1 VYNSYKRFEQI
12 NTQKFFYIKERIA
25 MVNLITGPKGS
36 GKTQQIIELAN
47 EKVKT
52 SNGNVVLIKKSH
64 RDTYSVDFNVR
75 AICMDDYK
83 DIETLEELVGFLY
96 GMVAGNH
103 DIDTIFID
111 GALKQADITLNSLP
125 DFLQKLDKISATNN
139 IEFFV
144 SVSAS
149 KEDIP
154 NIDDPAYKVLC

>member
-1 VYNSYKRFEQI
+1 
-12 NTQKFFYIKERIA
+12 

-36 GKTQQIIELAN
+36 GKTQQIIALAN

-52 SNGNVVLIKKSH
+52 ANGNVVLIKKSH

-83 DIETLEELVGFLY
+83 DIETLEEFVGFLY

-111 GALKQADITLNSLP
+111 GALKQADITINSLP
-125 DFLQKLDKISATNN
+125 DFLQKLAKISSSSN

-144 SVSAS
+144 SVSTA
-149 KEDIP
+149 KEEITG
-154 NIDDPAYKVLC
+154 IDTPDFKVLS

>member
-1 VYNSYKRFEQI
+1 
-12 NTQKFFYIKERIA
+12 

-47 EKVKT
+47 EKDKT

-83 DIETLEELVGFLY
+83 DIETLEEFVGFLY

-125 DFLQKLDKISATNN
+125 DFLQKLDKIATTNN

>member
-1 VYNSYKRFEQI
+1 
-12 NTQKFFYIKERIA
+12 

-83 DIETLEELVGFLY
+83 DIETLEEFVGFLY

-125 DFLQKLDKISATNN
+125 DFLQKLDKIATTNN

-149 KEDIP
+149 KEYIP

>member
-1 VYNSYKRFEQI
+1 
-12 NTQKFFYIKERIA
+12 

-36 GKTQQIIELAN
+36 GITQQIIELAN

-52 SNGNVVLIKKSH
+52 SIGNVVLIKKSH

>member
-1 VYNSYKRFEQI
+1 
-12 NTQKFFYIKERIA
+12 

-125 DFLQKLDKISATNN
+125 DFFQKLDKISATNN

>member
-1 VYNSYKRFEQI
+1 
-12 NTQKFFYIKERIA
+12 

-83 DIETLEELVGFLY
+83 DIETLEEFVGFLY

-125 DFLQKLDKISATNN
+125 DFLQKLDKIATTNN

-154 NIDDPAYKVLC
+154 NIDDPAYKVFC

>member
-1 VYNSYKRFEQI
+1 
-12 NTQKFFYIKERIA
+12 
-25 MVNLITGPKGS
+25 MVNLITGPKGN

-83 DIETLEELVGFLY
+83 DIETLEEFVGFLY

-125 DFLQKLDKISATNN
+125 DFLQKLDKIATTNN